1 MLTAV
6 IRSSTSSS
14 AARLSLS
21 LSLRLSLSL
30 SSRLSVMKDEEQ
42 EGSLSRRDLFED
54 YRSCFL
60 RPGAEV
66 GPCRD
71 PGLLKRAAQFLLR
84 TSEPRDTF
92 TLFPFCRAV
101 TERCV
106 VGTDGRKHL
115 AAFVKATEMLESLC
129 VNMFLQPWKKEIRS
143 LKTFT
148 GAFVYCLLPV
158 LSGSTIQAV
167 LAYMGYRPS
176 SDAPQ
181 SEFTLSSDPESD
193 RALLLGFE
201 LLLARLECCR
211 LLDLMLEHQLGPQE
225 WLDVLQRSK
234 QPSKLADPTEK
245 QTVAEQRK
253 DNDEKRKESDKRE
266 VSQEPE
272 SRLPSVPQP
281 KPRRHRPSVD
291 QADMELQ
298 WQYPDLAFRGRP
310 LLPDQPP
317 KATPTMTGGV
327 PDSLSVLP
335 KTNLTKEDRDVSPS
349 VSTRDD
355 GRNDSSCFRN
365 SDESRACDDDGDD
378 GDDDLSGPQAISL
391 HITLR
396 TGSKAEAGKKRG
408 RVQPTS
414 ETSDDAQKTP
424 IFITGRENVVA
435 DKPESSSLSSIDE
448 EQQLRALAERMG
460 QLSVQG
466 DQEKATGREDN
477 GKAEGRKK
485 DRQKQRTNL

>member
-1 MLTAV
+1 
-6 IRSSTSSS
+6 
-14 AARLSLS
+14 
-21 LSLRLSLSL
+21 
-30 SSRLSVMKDEEQ
+30 MKDEEQ

-101 TERCV
+101 TERFV

-181 SEFTLSSDPESD
+181 SEFTLSSDPD
-193 RALLLGFE
+193 ADQALLLGFE

-234 QPSKLADPTEK
+234 QPSKLEDPTEK

-266 VSQEPE
+266 VGLEAGSGIGTRRMFLMDGFVVFFKKTLTSVLFLCFQVSQQPE

-317 KATPTMTGGV
+317 KATPAMTGGI

-414 ETSDDAQKTP
+414 ETSDDTQKTP
-424 IFITGRENVVA
+424 SKKHTHTRPHTHTHSLPYATAALDLFYPTTHPETG
-435 DKPESSSLSSIDE
+435 SSSACFPVVFTDVGSLDAEFFTHSI
-448 EQQLRALAERMG
+448 
-460 QLSVQG
+460 
-466 DQEKATGREDN
+466 
-477 GKAEGRKK
+477 
-485 DRQKQRTNL
+485 

>member
-1 MLTAV
+1 
-6 IRSSTSSS
+6 
-14 AARLSLS
+14 
-21 LSLRLSLSL
+21 
-30 SSRLSVMKDEEQ
+30 MKDEEQ

-60 RPGAEV
+60 RPGAE
-66 GPCRD
+66 
-71 PGLLKRAAQFLLR
+71 
-84 TSEPRDTF
+84 
-92 TLFPFCRAV
+92 AV

-115 AAFVKATEMLESLC
+115 AAFIKATEMLESLC
-129 VNMFLQPWKKEIRS
+129 INMFLQPWKKEIRS

-158 LSGSTIQAV
+158 LSSSTIQAV
-167 LAYMGYRPS
+167 LACMGYRPS

-181 SEFTLSSDPESD
+181 SEFTLSSDADAD

-211 LLDLMLEHQLGPQE
+211 LLDLLLEHQLGPQE

-234 QPSKLADPTEK
+234 QPSKLVDPTEK

-266 VSQEPE
+266 ESQQPE
-272 SRLPSVPQP
+272 SRLLSVPQP

-291 QADMELQ
+291 QSDMELQ

-317 KATPTMTGGV
+317 KATAAMTGGV
-327 PDSLSVLP
+327 PDSTSVLP

-349 VSTRDD
+349 VSTGDD
-355 GRNDSSCFRN
+355 GWNDSSCFRN
-365 SDESRACDDDGDD
+365 SDESRAHDDDD

-396 TGSKAEAGKKRG
+396 TGGKAQAGKKRG

-424 IFITGRENVVA
+424 SLENVVA

-466 DQEKATGREDN
+466 DQEKATGREDD
-477 GKAEGRKK
+477 GKAEGRK

>member
-1 MLTAV
+1 MAYECV
-6 IRSSTSSS
+6 WSSRQ
-14 AARLSLS
+14 AAIN
-21 LSLRLSLSL
+21 
-30 SSRLSVMKDEEQ
+30 RLSVMKDEEQ

-66 GPCRD
+66 RPCRD

-84 TSEPRDTF
+84 TSELKDTF
-92 TLFPFCRAV
+92 TLFPFCQAV

-115 AAFVKATEMLESLC
+115 AAFIKATEMLESLC

-158 LSGSTIQAV
+158 LSGSTIRAV
-167 LAYMGYRPS
+167 LACMGYRPS
-176 SDAPQ
+176 SNAPQ
-181 SEFTLSSDPESD
+181 SEFTLSSDADAD

-211 LLDLMLEHQLGPQE
+211 LLDLLLEHQLGPQE

-253 DNDEKRKESDKRE
+253 DNNEKRKESDKRE
-266 VSQEPE
+266 ESQQPE
-272 SRLPSVPQP
+272 SRPPSVPQP

-291 QADMELQ
+291 QSDMDLQ

-317 KATPTMTGGV
+317 KATPAMTGDV

-335 KTNLTKEDRDVSPS
+335 KTNLTKEGRDVSPS
-349 VSTRDD
+349 VSPGDD
-355 GRNDSSCFRN
+355 GWNDSSCFRN
-365 SDESRACDDDGDD
+365 SDESRVCDDDDGGGD

-396 TGSKAEAGKKRG
+396 TGGKAEAGKKRG
-408 RVQPTS
+408 RVQQTS

-424 IFITGRENVVA
+424 SRENVMA
-435 DKPESSSLSSIDE
+435 DKPESSWLSSIDE

-466 DQEKATGREDN
+466 DQEKVTRREDD

>member
-1 MLTAV
+1 MLIAV
-6 IRSSTSSS
+6 IR
-14 AARLSLS
+14 
-21 LSLRLSLSL
+21 
-30 SSRLSVMKDEEQ
+30 SRLSVMKDEEQ

-66 GPCRD
+66 RPCRD

-84 TSEPRDTF
+84 TSELRDTF
-92 TLFPFCRAV
+92 TLFPFCQAV

-115 AAFVKATEMLESLC
+115 AAFIKATEMLESLC
-129 VNMFLQPWKKEIRS
+129 INMFLQPWKKEIRS

-158 LSGSTIQAV
+158 LSSSTIQAV
-167 LAYMGYRPS
+167 LACMGYRPS

-181 SEFTLSSDPESD
+181 SEFTLSSDADAD

-211 LLDLMLEHQLGPQE
+211 LLDLLLEHQLGPQE

-234 QPSKLADPTEK
+234 QPSKLVDPTEK

-266 VSQEPE
+266 ESQQPE
-272 SRLPSVPQP
+272 SRLLSVPQP

-291 QADMELQ
+291 QSDMELQ

-317 KATPTMTGGV
+317 KATAAMTGGV
-327 PDSLSVLP
+327 PDSTSVLP

-349 VSTRDD
+349 VSTGDD
-355 GRNDSSCFRN
+355 GWNDSSCFRN
-365 SDESRACDDDGDD
+365 SDESRAHDDDD

-396 TGSKAEAGKKRG
+396 TGGKAQAGKKRG

-424 IFITGRENVVA
+424 SLENVVA

-466 DQEKATGREDN
+466 DQEKATGREDD
-477 GKAEGRKK
+477 GKAEGRK

>member
-1 MLTAV
+1 
-6 IRSSTSSS
+6 
-14 AARLSLS
+14 
-21 LSLRLSLSL
+21 
-30 SSRLSVMKDEEQ
+30 MKDEQQ
-42 EGSLSRRDLFED
+42 EGSSSRRDLFED

-66 GPCRD
+66 RPCRD

-84 TSEPRDTF
+84 TSEPRDAF
-92 TLFPFCRAV
+92 TLFPFCQAV
-101 TERCV
+101 TERCA
-106 VGTDGRKHL
+106 VGADGRKHL
-115 AAFVKATEMLESLC
+115 AAFIKATEMLESLC

-167 LAYMGYRPS
+167 LASMGYRPS

-181 SEFTLSSDPESD
+181 SEFTLSSDADAD

-211 LLDLMLEHQLGPQE
+211 LLDLLQEHQLGPQE

-245 QTVAEQRK
+245 QTATEQKK
-253 DNDEKRKESDKRE
+253 DNYEKRKESDKRE
-266 VSQEPE
+266 ESQQPE
-272 SRLPSVPQP
+272 SRPPSVPQP

-291 QADMELQ
+291 PSDMDLQ
-298 WQYPDLAFRGRP
+298 WPYSDLAFRGRP

-317 KATPTMTGGV
+317 KATPAMTGGV
-327 PDSLSVLP
+327 PDSISVLP
-335 KTNLTKEDRDVSPS
+335 KTNLTKEDRNVSPS
-349 VSTRDD
+349 VSTGDD
-355 GRNDSSCFRN
+355 GWNDSSCFRN
-365 SDESRACDDDGDD
+365 SDESRALDDDDD

-396 TGSKAEAGKKRG
+396 TGGGAEAAKKRG
-408 RVQPTS
+408 RVQPNS

-424 IFITGRENVVA
+424 SREDVVA

-466 DQEKATGREDN
+466 DPERATGREN
-477 GKAEGRKK
+477 RKAEGHKK